1 MTTRRQF
8 LRRSGALAAAGMVSP
23 TAIHRALAA
32 ASDATFVFRN
42 GAVLTFDG
50 RKEPATCIATKDD
63 LIVYVGS
70 DAGATDLIGPDTEVI
85 NLKGRTVMPGIQDGH
100 THPLSAGQSL
110 RQCSLDY
117 AQLTLDEMRDRI
129 TVCLEET
136 SEEEPDG
143 WLRVRFW
150 DYQDIQPPGTVPT
163 KEDLDALD
171 TARPILV
178 HSLDGHTALANSRA
192 LEMAGVTAATPDPD
206 GGTIVRDAAGEP
218 TGLLQDNAV
227 GLVSGVIPAPSI
239 EQNARALRAALRRMN
254 RLGITSFMNASSGEE
269 SLASAAVLRDNGR
282 LTARAQFALTV
293 DAEELEAPAGLIESL
308 EAVRAPYVGGMLSA
322 PTVKMFFDGVIE
334 YPTHTAA
341 LLKPY
346 RENTGTEDNPHWEPS
361 DSRGPTYFEPDVAN
375 PGIAALDAAGW
386 QVHAHAIGDRAVRTL
401 LDAVDFAAQ
410 ANGSMD
416 NRHTVAHVELVHPD
430 DFPRFAELGV
440 LACMQMQWAEL
451 DTYTVDYVKPYIG
464 KQRWRYLYPSG
475 SISKAGGTVT
485 GGSDWPVD
493 PLLPFRQIE
502 MAVNREGDE
511 VYPYYPGPLEAQERL
526 RRRASLRMHTAN
538 SAFQMHQLAET
549 GSIEVGK
556 KADVIVLDRD
566 VERVPLTEV
575 SHTQVLLTLLD
586 GVEVHRSKHL

>member
-1 MTTRRQF
+1 
-8 LRRSGALAAAGMVSP
+8 
-23 TAIHRALAA
+23 
-32 ASDATFVFRN
+32 
-42 GAVLTFDG
+42 
-50 RKEPATCIATKDD
+50 
-63 LIVYVGS
+63 
-70 DAGATDLIGPDTEVI
+70 
-85 NLKGRTVMPGIQDGH
+85 MPGIQDGH

-227 GLVSGVIPAPSI
+227 GLVSGVIPAPTI